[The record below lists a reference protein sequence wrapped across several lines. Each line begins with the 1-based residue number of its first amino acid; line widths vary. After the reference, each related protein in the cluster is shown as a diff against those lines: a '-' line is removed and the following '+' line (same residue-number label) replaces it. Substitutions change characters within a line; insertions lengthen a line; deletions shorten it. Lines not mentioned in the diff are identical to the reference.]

1 MADLPLVLV
10 IDDDGAIRRLLAA
23 LYEIAGF
30 RVVEAG
36 TARKGLELAALHQP
50 DLVVLDLGLP
60 DSDGGTVVGRLRE
73 WSRTPVIVLSGRTE
87 EHEKVRLLELGAD
100 DYVTKPFGMDEL
112 LARLRAAL
120 RRTREP
126 DDEPVVR
133 TPHFSVDLGAARVNG
148 PDGEDL
154 HLTPTEWKIVEH
166 LVRQPGKLVSQKALL
181 QAVWGPQYE
190 RETHYLRVYLA
201 QVRRKL
207 EPDPAQPRYFITEAG
222 LGYRFEPGD
231 DATD

>member
-1 MADLPLVLV
+1 MTELSRVLM
-10 IDDDGAIRRLLAA
+10 IDDEPLILKPLAVN
-23 LYEIAGF
+23 LK
-30 RVVEAG
+30 
-36 TARKGLELAALHQP
+36 ARGYELALATTATEGLRIAAEGKP
-50 DLVVLDLGLP
+50 DVILLDLGLP
-60 DSDGGTVVGRLRE
+60 DLDGVEVVKRLRT
-73 WSRTPVIVLSGRTE
+73 WSNVPIIILSVRNAE
-87 EHEKVRLLELGAD
+87 REKVAAFDAGAD

-126 DDEPVVR
+126 DDEPVVI
-133 TPHFSVDLGAARVNG
+133 TPHFSVDLGAAQVTG

-231 DATD
+231 EPEE